1 MAHSMPESAMSMRI
15 SVELLNGETLD
26 LEVTGDMTILQL
38 KQQIKGL
45 RTWEDEFIRDL
56 TVVELILLEEKLKN
70 DDTLADLGLSD

>member
-26 LEVTGDMTILQL
+26 LEVTGDMTISQL